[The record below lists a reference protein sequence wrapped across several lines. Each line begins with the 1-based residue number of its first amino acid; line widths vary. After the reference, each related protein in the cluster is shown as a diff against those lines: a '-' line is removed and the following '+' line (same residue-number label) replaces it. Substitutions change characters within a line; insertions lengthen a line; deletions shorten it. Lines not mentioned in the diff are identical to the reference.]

1 MSQWSVWPAGQ
12 QLCKNRL
19 DLKSLQ
25 VHSPCAASCRV
36 VWLKQMRIGSDSACL
51 RNVNL
56 CPTLSRSNEL
66 CCSDSNR
73 NLLADNPSEKLDIKM
88 CPDGSGQLYV
98 PGLTEFTVESV
109 EDINK
114 VKLTASDQSYASCRH
129 CML

>member
-1 MSQWSVWPAGQ
+1 
-12 QLCKNRL
+12 
-19 DLKSLQ
+19 
-25 VHSPCAASCRV
+25 
-36 VWLKQMRIGSDSACL
+36 MRIGSDSACL

-73 NLLADNPSEKLDIKM
+73 NLLGDNPSEKLDIKM